1 MPQSSE
7 SGPSRCEATRRP
19 VLFVLNALGI
29 GGSERKTVNVV
40 NALHCR
46 GQNVHLAYLDPRIP
60 LLKMIDRRVPV
71 TFLRRQGKL
80 SLTAIWKLRRYIVRE
95 RISKIVCVS
104 LYPFLYAEAAIALLP
119 SSRRPSVILM
129 VNLTEHPRRKD
140 QLQMLLYGPLMRRAE
155 KVIFGCQAQQEI
167 WARRY
172 GLLSDRCGVIYNG
185 IDVERF
191 SPDTTTDFS
200 GKSVVREAADFVIG
214 AIGTL
219 WPNKNHIELIYAL
232 SKLKSKVPNARL
244 VIAGEGPE
252 RSRLEAEI
260 AERGLERSVVL
271 LGEVEDVRPVLDAMD
286 VFVLPSISETF
297 SNAALEAMAMRK
309 AVVLSNTGGIPEM
322 VRNGVDGYLYDRGD
336 VQALVEIIV
345 RLAIEPGLRVAIGA
359 KARETV
365 LSRFTFE
372 RMVDEYGS
380 L

>member
-1 MPQSSE
+1 
-7 SGPSRCEATRRP
+7 
-19 VLFVLNALGI
+19 
-29 GGSERKTVNVV
+29 
-40 NALHCR
+40 
-46 GQNVHLAYLDPRIP
+46 
-60 LLKMIDRRVPV
+60 
-71 TFLRRQGKL
+71 
-80 SLTAIWKLRRYIVRE
+80 
-95 RISKIVCVS
+95 
-104 LYPFLYAEAAIALLP
+104 
-119 SSRRPSVILM
+119 M

-322 VRNGVDGYLYDRGD
+322 VRDGVDGYLYDRGD